1 MTLRLLVAL
10 TGILGTDQAQL
21 ARSPG
26 ADRPQPAQAQEGLRP
41 APSTGRMESGFLRL
55 HNPRTGVTCSMLIVP
70 ATPSVDAGIFP
81 GAIAPAA
88 PERRAADDIVRNQAS
103 PCVE

>member
-26 ADRPQPAQAQEGLRP
+26 ADRPHPVQARDDLRP
-41 APSTGRMESGFLRL
+41 APNEGMGSGFLRL
-55 HNPRTGVTCSMLIVP
+55 HNPRTAVTCSMLIVP
-70 ATPSVDAGIFP
+70 ARPAVDAGIFP

>member
-10 TGILGTDQAQL
+10 MGVLGTDQAQL
-21 ARSPG
+21 AQSPG
-26 ADRPQPAQAQEGLRP
+26 AHRPLPAQAQEDLRP
-41 APSTGRMESGFLRL
+41 APSARVGSGFLRL

-70 ATPSVDAGIFP
+70 VRPAVDAGIFP

-88 PERRAADDIVRNQAS
+88 PESRTADDIVRNQAS

>member
-10 TGILGTDQAQL
+10 TGILGIDQAQP
-21 ARSPG
+21 ARSPS
-26 ADRPQPAQAQEGLRP
+26 ADRPRPVQARDD
-41 APSTGRMESGFLRL
+41 LRL

-70 ATPSVDAGIFP
+70 VRPAVDAGIFP

-88 PERRAADDIVRNQAS
+88 DERRTADDIVRNQAS

>member
-1 MTLRLLVAL
+1 MTLRLFVAL
-10 TGILGTDQAQL
+10 TGILGMDQAQM

-26 ADRPQPAQAQEGLRP
+26 ADRPRPVEARDDLRP
-41 APSTGRMESGFLRL
+41 APNEGTGSGLRL

-70 ATPSVDAGIFP
+70 MRPAVDAGIFP

-88 PERRAADDIVRNQAS
+88 PERRTADDIVRNQAS